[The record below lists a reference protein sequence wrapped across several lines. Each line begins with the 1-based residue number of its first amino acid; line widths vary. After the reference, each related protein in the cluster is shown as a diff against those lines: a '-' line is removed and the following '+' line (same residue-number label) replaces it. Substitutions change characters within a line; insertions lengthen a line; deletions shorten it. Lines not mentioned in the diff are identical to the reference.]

1 MEAKKGY
8 ILLQLMSTGLRFKGA
23 TFMAFVFDSVNDT
36 AIFMLVTYVQ

>member
-23 TFMAFVFDSVNDT
+23 AFIAFVFDSINDT
-36 AIFMLVTYVQ
+36 AIFILVTYVQ